1 MSPDRLLQY
10 FEQISEAPDA
20 VPRLRR
26 FILDLAVRGILVER
40 DPTDEPATVLLTRI
54 EAEKKRLANAGEIRK
69 EKPLPPIDEDATPF
83 DLPATWGWV
92 PIRQIATDRGQ
103 KIPKQKFSYID
114 VSAINKERGIIV
126 EPQLLAP
133 DEAPSRARKIVRR
146 GDVIYSCVRP
156 YLLNV
161 AVVNKE
167 FEPEPIVS
175 TAFAVLN
182 GLGLVLPRYLWIVL
196 RSPYFV
202 GCVEE
207 KMRGQA
213 YPAINDT
220 DFALLPV
227 PLPPLAEQHRIVEKV
242 DELMALCDDLEA
254 AQTKRERRRDRL
266 VAATLHG
273 LNSGDASADPG
284 ARPTFQDSARFY
296 FNHLPRLT
304 TRPEHIH
311 QLRQTILSLAV
322 RGRLIRQDPM
332 DEPASE
338 LLARIRTQK
347 ARLEKEEK
355 IGRRKSVEATNAD
368 TTPCALPEVWAWVRL
383 GDLTELITKGSSPKW
398 QGVDYVPKDDGIL
411 FVTSENVGNY
421 RLRKLDEAKYVE
433 KRFNEIEPRSI
444 LRHGDLLMNLVG
456 ASIGRTAVYDLHVE
470 ANINQAVALIRLIKS
485 ASNVNLE
492 FLLHYLNS
500 PSAIDYMLA
509 AQVVTAQPNISLTNA
524 REFPVPLPP
533 LAEQHRIVAKVDEL
547 MALCDD
553 LEARLTT
560 TAITRRQLL
569 EASLAET
576 LEEWVP
582 DPFLLDRMTWTARRE
597 ENGVAGGGK

>member
-1 MSPDRLLQY
+1 MSPAHLLQY
-10 FEQISEAPDA
+10 FDQFSAAPDA

-26 FILDLAVRGILVER
+26 FILDLAVRGKLLEQ
-40 DPTDEPATVLLTRI
+40 DPRDEPATVLLTRI

-69 EKPLPPIDEDATPF
+69 EKPLPPFDEDATPF

-92 PIRQIATDRGQ
+92 PIRQITTDRGQ

-133 DEAPSRARKIVRR
+133 EEAPSRARKIVRR

-182 GLGLVLPRYLWIVL
+182 GFGLVLPRYLWIVL

-227 PLPPLAEQHRIVEKV
+227 PLPPLAEQCRIVAKV
-242 DELMALCDDLEA
+242 DELMALCDELEA
-254 AQTKRERRRDRL
+254 AQAKGERRRDRL

-273 LNSGDASADPG
+273 LNNGDASTDPDSL
-284 ARPTFQDSARFY
+284 PTFQDSARFY

-311 QLRQTILSLAV
+311 QLRQTILNLAV
-322 RGRLIRQDPM
+322 RGKLVPQDP
-332 DEPASE
+332 EHESAE
-338 LLARIRTQK
+338 AIIERIRERRCHFSGK
-347 ARLEKEEK
+347 V
-355 IGRRKSVEATNAD
+355 RRKVLDAARSEQGN
-368 TTPCALPEVWAWVRL
+368 LPDGWAIERL
-383 GDLTELITKGSSPKW
+383 GNIVDPENTISY
-398 QGVDYVPKDDGIL
+398 GVLVPGPDVDDGIP
-411 FVTSENVGNY
+411 FV
-421 RLRKLDEAKYVE
+421 RA
-433 KRFNEIEPRSI
+433 
-444 LRHGDLLMNLVG
+444 HDLYPVG
-456 ASIGRTAVYDLHVE
+456 APT
-470 ANINQAVALIRLIKS
+470 
-485 ASNVNLE
+485 
-492 FLLHYLNS
+492 
-500 PSAIDYMLA
+500 PSGQDDRKGCGETVCEDAIERWGDS
-509 AQVVTAQPNISLTNA
+509 SL
-524 REFPVPLPP
+524 RRR
-533 LAEQHRIVAKVDEL
+533 QHW
-547 MALCDD
+547 
-553 LEARLTT
+553 EARNC
-560 TAITRRQLL
+560 
-569 EASLAET
+569 S
-576 LEEWVP
+576 
-582 DPFLLDRMTWTARRE
+582 
-597 ENGVAGGGK
+597 